1 MSARFV
7 YVYSMADDPAGV
19 GRVAPRH
26 AAYWDGLHLADYAGG
41 PFEDRSGGL
50 ITFTVDDSVQAEA
63 AVASDPFVREGL
75 LERHSLK
82 EWEPAPTRGGG
93 ATEPSAL
100 ASWQTERAMPVALQL
115 QLIGT
120 EQWALLSTRS
130 LTWTESFSRASMFLA
145 ALSGAIVGL
154 ALAAQATSFG
164 RGFLWFA
171 LVVILVVL
179 VVGVATFARLV
190 AVNSEDILWVQGLN
204 RLRHACLELA
214 PSMERYF
221 VAASHDDEAGVLT
234 TLGVATNVRGLYHH
248 VFVTTP
254 AVVGL
259 IDAVLG
265 ASLAATAG
273 LLVGLPEEWSIAI
286 ALVTFV
292 AIAVALTI
300 YQLRSFHAG
309 ASHSVRFPTTGP
321 VQAES
326 INDERAS
333 SGG

>member
-7 YVYSMADDPAGV
+7 YVYSMADDPAAV
-19 GRVAPRH
+19 RRVAPRH
-26 AAYWDGLHLADYAGG
+26 ADYWQGLHLADYAGG
-41 PFEDRSGGL
+41 PFGDRSGGL
-50 ITFTVDDSVQAEA
+50 ITFSADDGAQAEA
-63 AVASDPFVREGL
+63 VVAGDPFVREGL

-82 EWEPAPTRGGG
+82 GWEPAPSHGG
-93 ATEPSAL
+93 AAEPWAPVPGPQAESEL
-100 ASWQTERAMPVALQL
+100 PVALQL

-145 ALSGAIVGL
+145 TLSGAIVGL

-171 LVVILVVL
+171 LVVLLVVL
-179 VVGVATFARLV
+179 FVGIATFARLV

-221 VAASHDDEAGVLT
+221 VAASSDDEPGVLR
-234 TLGVATNVRGLYHH
+234 TLGAAPDVRGLYHH

-273 LLVGLPEEWSIAI
+273 LLAGLPEDWSIAI
-286 ALVTFV
+286 ALVTF
-292 AIAVALTI
+292 ATIAVALTT

-309 ASHSVRFPTTGP
+309 AVHSVRFPTTAP
-321 VQAES
+321 LQAEGTH
-326 INDERAS
+326 R
-333 SGG
+333 